1 MYTCRPGDDLW
12 CRWMGRALP
21 GEESELKYDTSVES
35 IKGDKFIQVAI
46 CPLPPL
52 NSTLALIGLIL
63 EC

>member
-1 MYTCRPGDDLW
+1 
-12 CRWMGRALP
+12 MGRALP